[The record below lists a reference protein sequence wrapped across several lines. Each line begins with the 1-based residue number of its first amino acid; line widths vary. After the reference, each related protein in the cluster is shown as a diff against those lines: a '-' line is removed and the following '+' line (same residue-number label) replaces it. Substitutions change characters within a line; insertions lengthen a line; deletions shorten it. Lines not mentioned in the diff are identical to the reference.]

1 MISRKE
7 RGWSSCE
14 KTLPIL
20 LNLPKMENRPPS
32 LCPVEGQGRQG
43 ATSVSSGKEVI
54 CCGGVL
60 RKMDGEEPWGANYL
74 IGLMI

>member
-1 MISRKE
+1 MKSRKE

-20 LNLPKMENRPPS
+20 LNLPKM
-32 LCPVEGQGRQG
+32 CPVEGQGRQG

-54 CCGGVL
+54 CWGGVL